1 MAEEDGRVCEDRLRQ
16 TQAAKGQRHGD
27 GTSQLEKTRQTH
39 EHRQVW
45 GKYVLIFAVFAQFF
59 LAKELKGSV
68 AIYPKKKV
76 KLDPGYQLVTRTTT
90 PVNCA
95 SGLPTVKEDPLK
107 ARQPPRDPRHP
118 SRELR
123 KTKSAFI
130 IINPEQVGGRKTR
143 CRYK

>member
-27 GTSQLEKTRQTH
+27 GTSQLEKTRQTY

-76 KLDPGYQLVTRTTT
+76 KLDPG
-90 PVNCA
+90 
-95 SGLPTVKEDPLK
+95 
-107 ARQPPRDPRHP
+107 
-118 SRELR
+118 
-123 KTKSAFI
+123 
-130 IINPEQVGGRKTR
+130 
-143 CRYK
+143 

>member
-1 MAEEDGRVCEDRLRQ
+1 MAEEDGRVCEDRVRQ
-16 TQAAKGQRHGD
+16 TQTAKGQRHGD
-27 GTSQLEKTRQTH
+27 GTSQLEKTRQTN

-45 GKYVLIFAVFAQFF
+45 GKYVLILLTLLFF
-59 LAKELKGSV
+59 SHNFFVKALKGSV

-76 KLDPGYQLVTRTTT
+76 NLDPGYQLVTTTT

-130 IINPEQVGGRKTR
+130 IINPEQVG
-143 CRYK
+143 